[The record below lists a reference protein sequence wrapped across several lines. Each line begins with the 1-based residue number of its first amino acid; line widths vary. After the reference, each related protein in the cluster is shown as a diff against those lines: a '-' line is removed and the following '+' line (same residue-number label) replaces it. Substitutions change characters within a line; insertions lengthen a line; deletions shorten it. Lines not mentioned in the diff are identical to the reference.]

1 MASQAINAK
10 SFCNYVVSLCTYFN
24 DATPLSDTNKTQLYN
39 YLIEGITP
47 STAINIKTALAI
59 LNKINTY
66 ASSAISISVSEGTLS
81 SILSLNTAK
90 ALVDIAFPSSN
101 RSKFCTL
108 NHIYDDTGNLNT
120 YNYMRFIFYLAAPS
134 TETYTLKGTLVGG
147 GGGGSG
153 GQAHDGNKD
162 SNFRTKGGGGGKGGI
177 SSIYLNGQSTYATDG
192 GDGAAAWDAGPSGGN
207 PSWAKSGSAGTD
219 GTTMAVDMSIKK
231 LQELKI
237 TPGYGGG
244 GGGGFGCSA
253 SNSTDYRS
261 WAVDTWGVNATEAKG
276 GNGAERS
283 TFTNDDHVMGGGGG
297 EGGHGYGYSST
308 GIGSSNSSGPQHG
321 GGTTNASYQS
331 DGIGGKGGY
340 AGSTTND
347 NQPSTLG
354 AGGKPGKAKNGTDTY
369 TCANG
374 GNGGNSGGFIIDTT
388 GNAASALFIWKQ

>member
-10 SFCNYVVSLCTYFN
+10 SFCNYVVSLCTYLN
-24 DATPLSDTNKTQLYN
+24 GTALSSANKTQLYN

-66 ASSAISISVSEGTLS
+66 ASSAISISVSGGTLS

-90 ALVDIAFPSSN
+90 ALINKAFPSGN

-108 NHIYDDTGNLNT
+108 NLIYDNTGNLNT
-120 YNYMRFIFYLAAPS
+120 YNYMRFIFYLVAPS
-134 TETYTLKGTLVGG
+134 SDTYTLKGTLVGG

-153 GQAHDGNKD
+153 GQAHDGDKN

-192 GDGAAAWDAGPSGGN
+192 GAGAAAWDAGPSGGN
-207 PSWAKSGSAGTD
+207 PSWANTGSAGTD
-219 GTTMAVDMSIKK
+219 GTTMAVNMSIKK

-253 SNSTDYRS
+253 SNSTDYRT
-261 WAVDTWGVNATEAKG
+261 WAVNEQGVNATEAKG
-276 GNGAERS
+276 GNGAERNS
-283 TFTNDDHVMGGGGG
+283 FINDDHVMGGGGG

-308 GIGSSNSSGPQHG
+308 GIGSSNYSGPQHG
-321 GGTTNASYQS
+321 GSTTEASYQS
-331 DGIGGKGGY
+331 GGIGGKGGY
-340 AGSTTND
+340 AGSTAND
-347 NQPSTLG
+347 DQPATLG